1 MGGLLLFNS
10 LRAMIYKFYWERP
23 DGQGHVYDEKFIIAV
38 VEDEEGESEIHFV
51 TIPLAYY
58 SDIFGS
64 YKMKLEAE
72 QGKTVKSV
80 MGGGIVSIDAKEKV
94 LKTYGKSG
102 GFGAVTINIVE
113 MFKRN
118 YCSSRIYFYCF
129 C

>member
-38 VEDEEGESEIHFV
+38 VEDQEGESEIHFV
-51 TIPLAYY
+51 TIPLAYH

-113 MFKRN
+113 KCLRETIAHQGYTFT
-118 YCSSRIYFYCF
+118 
-129 C
+129 